1 MGLVNIVYQSLVEH
15 EDPDHPNH
23 SNNDESVMYW
33 AIESTNIRN
42 IISGDLPTEFD
53 QDDLNDLTDM
63 KTGRIEVY
71 DQLWTP

>member
-1 MGLVNIVYQSLVEH
+1 
-15 EDPDHPNH
+15 
-23 SNNDESVMYW
+23 MYW